1 VRTALADLPSD
12 QRRAVVLAAMYGR
25 SAAEVARAESI
36 PLGTAKGRIRLG
48 LAKLRDALEIGA
60 Q

>member
-1 VRTALADLPSD
+1 MALPIE

-25 SAAEVARAESI
+25 SATEIARIEEI

-48 LAKLRDALEIGA
+48 MAKLRDVLEIGA
-60 Q
+60 E